1 MRFVTIGACFFWILI
16 RVSCTMLMTDPLSSF
31 PLRGCPWYRFQ
42 CGSNK
47 TIVLLSSLFLDRRI
61 LRRLWIQFSGFVI
74 EKRTTRKMVNWVC
87 SLVGRIFYFSFFSGS
102 YLLVNPNRTCM
113 IEMGWHV
120 NTNKG
125 PRRLTT
131 AHGDVSRRNF
141 KNIQI
146 LKQYFKTTSCF

>member
-1 MRFVTIGACFFWILI
+1 MFLLNIDKSELHHANDWSFII
-16 RVSCTMLMTDPLSSF
+16 LSSTRL
-31 PLRGCPWYRFQ
+31 PVISISMWIEQDNCV
-42 CGSNK
+42 
-47 TIVLLSSLFLDRRI
+47 IVFTFFLDRRI

-102 YLLVNPNRTCM
+102 YLLVNPNRTRM